1 MAVMQ
6 VNIPE
11 TTEQLVSLIDRAIKG
26 EEITLAKDGIPA
38 VRLVP
43 VQPAKKER
51 ILGMDRDSIWI
62 ADDFDAPLP
71 PDILAGFLGED
82 PPPVRSEAKPETK
95 TKIKGRKKK

>member
-1 MAVMQ
+1 MGFMQ

-26 EEITLAKDGIPA
+26 EEITLAKDGVPA

-43 VQPAKKER
+43 IPPAKLER
-51 ILGMDRDSIWI
+51 PLGIDRGKIWI

-71 PDILAGFLGED
+71 PDILAGFLGEE
-82 PPPVRSEAKPETK
+82 PPAETTK
-95 TKIKGRKKK
+95 TKPGSKTKPKHRKKK

>member
-1 MAVMQ
+1 MAVLQ

-26 EEITLAKDGIPA
+26 EEITLAKDGVPA

-43 VQPAKKER
+43 VQSAKKER
-51 ILGMDRDSIWI
+51 KLGMYRDQIWI

-71 PDILAGFLGED
+71 PDILAGFLVE
-82 PPPVRSEAKPETK
+82 EAPLVNTQTKPNPK
-95 TKIKGRKKK
+95 AKCKH